1 MLKNESIRTPL
12 QVYEVPIL
20 IAQHGEG
27 TIYKISDIHC
37 VKVPSGDNYS
47 IKKMGYEIK
56 ISRLLYSLGISVP
69 EPIMCDYIRINGA
82 AKKGFIMEY
91 IDGISNWIHGD
102 KTDEFSDYEWN
113 LATTLALDE
122 VKRAKKLG
130 FSLAKNKDGHDIDNP
145 EWIFISKGE
154 KIKLIDFTK
163 WKYKGF

>member
-1 MLKNESIRTPL
+1 MLKNEIIITPL
-12 QVYEVPIL
+12 QIYEVPVL
-20 IAQHGEG
+20 IKRHGEG

-47 IKKMGYEIK
+47 IEKMGYEIK
-56 ISRLLYSLGISVP
+56 IGRLLYSLGISVP
-69 EPIMCDYIRINGA
+69 EPIMCDFVNVRDIVEIGY
-82 AKKGFIMEY
+82 IMEY

-130 FSLAKNKDGHDIDNP
+130 FSLAKNKDGHDLDNP
-145 EWIFISKGE
+145 EWIFTKDK